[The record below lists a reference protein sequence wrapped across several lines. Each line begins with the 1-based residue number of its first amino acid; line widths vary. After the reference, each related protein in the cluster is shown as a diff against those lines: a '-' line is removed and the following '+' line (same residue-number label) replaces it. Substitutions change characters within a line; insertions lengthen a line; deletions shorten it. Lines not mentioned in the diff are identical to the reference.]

1 MPRPQRLDYPGAWHH
16 VMHRGARRA
25 PIFRDDADAALF
37 FDSLQEAVDRFRIE
51 VHAYS
56 LMPNHYHLLVLS
68 PFATLSRAMRHVNG
82 VFTQRLNQRERWDGP
97 VFRGR
102 FSSQL
107 VENDAYLEALLAYL
121 HLNPVRAHLVHRPDD
136 ECWTSHRAY
145 LGLEKVPPW
154 LTVEEMLR
162 RLGGPEAVHRYVGEV
177 HDGSKEWPAGFALET
192 GWIASDNV
200 RTTARDGDLGKRAT
214 LGAQAV
220 LERVESLTRA
230 SREQILS
237 PARGPGANAARRF
250 AVWALRRSTLLSQA
264 EIGRT
269 LGMSAPHVAT
279 LLARL
284 GRKTPEPLVAWMSAW
299 NLMAAG
305 DGEGDMSSV

>member
-1 MPRPQRLDYPGAWHH
+1 MERYR
-16 VMHRGARRA
+16 VE
-25 PIFRDDADAALF
+25 I
-37 FDSLQEAVDRFRIE
+37 
-51 VHAYS
+51 HAYS
-56 LMPNHYHLLVLS
+56 LMPNHYHLLVHS
-68 PFATLSRAMRHVNG
+68 PHATLSRAMRHLNG

-102 FSSQL
+102 FASQW
-107 VENDAYLEALLAYL
+107 VEDDAYLEALLAYL

-162 RLGGPEAVHRYVGEV
+162 RLGGPEAVHRYVLDV

-192 GWIASDNV
+192 GWIASDDV
-200 RTTARDGDLGKRAT
+200 RTTARVGEVSKRAT

-220 LERVESLTRA
+220 LERVQSLTGA

-269 LGMSAPHVAT
+269 LGMTAPHVAT

-284 GRKTPEPLVAWMSAW
+284 GRKTPEPLMAWMSAW
-299 NLMAAG
+299 NLMAAA